1 MRRLPLMVVT
11 LGLLAVF
18 ATRAAASI
26 LNCPA
31 IVQTAL
37 EATQTLCS
45 AAGRNQV
52 CYGNVLVTA
61 EPQPGV
67 ADFRFERQGDIVSVE
82 SLQSLRLSAMDLDQ
96 GMWGVS
102 LMRLQANLPDTLP
115 GQNVTFLVFGDVEM
129 INRVAPAAHGMVSI
143 TATSTLNV
151 RTSPTDAS
159 PTLTFMEPGNIAF
172 ANGRL
177 PDNSWLRLSEPLAN
191 GIPGW
196 VYAPLVQ
203 VDGVL
208 DNVDVLDVNGN
219 HAAPAPM
226 QAFYLRTG
234 VSGTA
239 CESVPSDGVLIQT
252 PHDVGRIDFEVNG
265 VRVNL
270 GSTVF
275 LQAAADSLSVSTIEG
290 SAWVTA
296 NDQSQLALPGSTVTV
311 PLDANFAP
319 AAPPREAEP
328 YDLNVISHLPVTML
342 ERQVEVREPTPREQI
357 RTTVGNVPP
366 NENACGSPPLD
377 PCGQSSLDNPQDNG
391 NQNGNGNGNAGNVQ
405 RDNGNL
411 NGNGFGRENNNQ
423 QNNGNQ
429 NGNGNGN
436 AGNVQWN
443 NGNLNGNSNG
453 NG

>member
-1 MRRLPLMVVT
+1 MKRLPLTIVT

-18 ATRAAASI
+18 AARAAASI

-31 IVQTAL
+31 IVQSAL
-37 EATQTLCS
+37 EATQTLCA

-52 CYGNVLVTA
+52 CYGNILVSA

-67 ADFRFERQGDIVSVE
+67 TDFRFEQQGDIVGAE

-96 GMWGVS
+96 GTWGVS

-129 INRVAPAAHGMVSI
+129 VNRAAPSAHGVVSI

-151 RTSPTDAS
+151 RNSPTDTS
-159 PTLTFMEPGNIAF
+159 PTLTFMEAGNIAF

-177 PDNSWLRLSEPLAN
+177 SDNSWLRLNDPLGN
-191 GIPGW
+191 GAAGW
-196 VYAPLVQ
+196 VYTPLVQ
-203 VDGVL
+203 VDGDL
-208 DNVDVLDVNGN
+208 DAVDEVDVNGN
-219 HAAPAPM
+219 HLAPAPM

-234 VSGTA
+234 VSGAA

-252 PHDVGRIDFEVNG
+252 PHDFGRIDFEVNG

-275 LQAAADSLSVSTIEG
+275 LQTTTASLSVSTIEG

-296 NDQSQLALPGSTVTV
+296 NDHSQLAIPGSTVTV
-311 PLDANFAP
+311 PLDANLAP

-328 YDLNVISHLPVTML
+328 YDMNVVSRLPVVML
-342 ERQVEVREPTPREQI
+342 ERHVELREPMTREQI
-357 RTTVGNVPP
+357 RALVGNFRP
-366 NENACGSPPLD
+366 NENVCGGLPLD
-377 PCGQSSLDNPQDNG
+377 PCGESSRASQRNNGNQNGIGFGYDNNSQQDNG
-391 NQNGNGNGNAGNVQ
+391 NQNGIGFGRNNNSQRNNGNQSGNGNGNAGNVQ
-405 RDNGNL
+405 QD
-411 NGNGFGRENNNQ
+411 
-423 QNNGNQ
+423 
-429 NGNGNGN
+429 
-436 AGNVQWN
+436 
-443 NGNLNGNSNG
+443 NGNSNG

>member
-1 MRRLPLMVVT
+1 MRRLPLTVVT

-26 LNCPA
+26 LSCPA
-31 IVQTAL
+31 IVQSAL
-37 EATQTLCS
+37 EATQTLC
-45 AAGRNQV
+45 AATGRNQV
-52 CYGNVLVTA
+52 CYGNILVSA

-67 ADFRFERQGDIVSVE
+67 TEFRFEQQGDIVSAE

-129 INRVAPAAHGMVSI
+129 VNRVAPAAHGVVPI

-151 RTSPTDAS
+151 RTRPTDTS
-159 PTLTFMEPGNIAF
+159 PALAFMEPGNIAV

-177 PDNSWLRLSEPLAN
+177 PDNSWLRLNEPLGN

-265 VRVNL
+265 IRVNL

-275 LQAAADSLSVSTIEG
+275 LQAATDSLSVSTIEG

-296 NDQSQLALPGSTVTV
+296 NGQSQLAIPGSTVTV
-311 PLDANFAP
+311 PLDANLAP

-328 YDLNVISHLPVTML
+328 YNMNVVSHLPVTML
-342 ERQVEVREPTPREQI
+342 ERQVEIPEPTPREQI
-357 RTTVGNVPP
+357 RIIVGNVRPD
-366 NENACGSPPLD
+366 ENACGSPPLD
-377 PCGQSSLDNPQDNG
+377 PCGQSALASQRNNGNQNGNGVGNANNSQQDNG
-391 NQNGNGNGNAGNVQ
+391 NQNGNGVG
-405 RDNGNL
+405 
-411 NGNGFGRENNNQ
+411 NNNQ
-423 QNNGNQ
+423 RNNGNQ
-429 NGNGNGN
+429 NGN
-436 AGNVQWN
+436 A
-443 NGNLNGNSNG
+443 NGNS
-453 NG
+453 